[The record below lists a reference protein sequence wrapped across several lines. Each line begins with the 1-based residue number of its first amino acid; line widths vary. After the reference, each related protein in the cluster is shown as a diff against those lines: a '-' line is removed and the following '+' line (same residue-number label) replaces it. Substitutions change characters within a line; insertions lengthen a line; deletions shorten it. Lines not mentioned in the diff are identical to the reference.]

1 MDKSG
6 PWPITFTGWP
16 GTVNENT
23 DWNTWRGQLHGTSW
37 NYAIRHAHGSAIGM
51 MYEYPGVP
59 SGVNNKPNEGIDRG
73 WGTVT
78 FSQNNPS
85 EGTGFS
91 RTTELEYAPVY
102 HVAVDWPFYACFD
115 WVWNPN
121 PPSDADQFA
130 CATAHSGTTRA
141 VLRPSWA
148 PYTFHFKARIFI
160 AQSIWNIYG
169 YPDEYGIKDFQIQFW
184 KYNYGTGTPTG
195 DYNRGLAN
203 REELLAHVSY
213 YGLSSTGPTYSD
225 VEWSYTFQPGE
236 SVLQYGVEII
246 DDGNK
251 LARQHGIH
259 GGIMF
264 GPPSRTFSVG
274 YADKPEVWFT
284 WGDPTPDPLNGII
297 SLPGIYAPLDIMPI
311 KTVGGQRIIDSGDAS
326 LAIRDMPRWGWFTE
340 TVMVNPQGYFISS
353 GGYVR
358 GSFSVWFTGNH
369 LVPEQ
374 DWVSVGPVGGMG
386 SKLWRFQ
393 LTATYR
399 NKNPG
404 VGMVSLTYLID
415 NPAADPAWT
424 RPSRTTVTDVRADRN
439 RMIDIRGLN

>member
-1 MDKSG
+1 
-6 PWPITFTGWP
+6 
-16 GTVNENT
+16 V
-23 DWNTWRGQLHGTSW
+23 
-37 NYAIRHAHGSAIGM
+37 
-51 MYEYPGVP
+51 
-59 SGVNNKPNEGIDRG
+59 
-73 WGTVT
+73 
-78 FSQNNPS
+78 
-85 EGTGFS
+85 
-91 RTTELEYAPVY
+91 
-102 HVAVDWPFYACFD
+102 
-115 WVWNPN
+115 
-121 PPSDADQFA
+121 
-130 CATAHSGTTRA
+130 
-141 VLRPSWA
+141 
-148 PYTFHFKARIFI
+148 
-160 AQSIWNIYG
+160 
-169 YPDEYGIKDFQIQFW
+169 
-184 KYNYGTGTPTG
+184 
-195 DYNRGLAN
+195 
-203 REELLAHVSY
+203 
-213 YGLSSTGPTYSD
+213 
-225 VEWSYTFQPGE
+225 
-236 SVLQYGVEII
+236 
-246 DDGNK
+246 
-251 LARQHGIH
+251 
-259 GGIMF
+259 
-264 GPPSRTFSVG
+264 
-274 YADKPEVWFT
+274 
-284 WGDPTPDPLNGII
+284 
-297 SLPGIYAPLDIMPI
+297 PLDIMPI